1 MTRAILRWLIPLAAL
16 LALAPLAAWMTVSLR
31 APDGGPETSLLLCN
45 SPARGILAGLGAFA
59 LATLAGAVASRL
71 LGVSWGFFAAG
82 LVLAGAAWGTGRVDQ
97 IVRRTQSAST
107 LWALSA
113 EGFLVGALGVLTA
126 VVVVRARAPSERSP
140 HVTPSDDDRSA
151 LAASLALGL
160 PIMVLAGAVG
170 AWIVAREPLKG
181 QTFAAAAV
189 AGILIAIAGHLVAPR
204 APLEVFVL
212 AVAVLAAASPALSL
226 VVNLVPTATGAG
238 ATVAFLPG
246 SSRVL
251 AAVRAGTMLP
261 LARPLPLDWISGAFV
276 GIPIGLAWAGAMVE
290 KHDATD
296 GEAGG

>member
-1 MTRAILRWLIPLAAL
+1 MTRAILRWLIPLATL

-45 SPARGILAGLGAFA
+45 SPVRGIVAGLGAFA
-59 LATLAGAVASRL
+59 LAMLAGAVASRL

-107 LWALSA
+107 FWALSA

-126 VVVVRARAPSERSP
+126 AVIVRARAASDRGP
-140 HVTPSDDDRSA
+140 HVALPDDDRGA
-151 LAASLALGL
+151 WAASLAIGL

-189 AGILIAIAGHLVAPR
+189 AGILLAIAGHLAAPR

-212 AVAVLAAASPALSL
+212 AVAILAAVSPALSL
-226 VVNLVPTATGAG
+226 LVNLVPTATGAR
-238 ATVAFLPG
+238 ATLTFLPG
-246 SSRVL
+246 GSRVL

-261 LARPLPLDWISGAFV
+261 LARLLPLDWVAGAFV
-276 GIPIGLAWAGAMVE
+276 GIPIGLSWAGAMVE
-290 KHDATD
+290 KHGKPDGDAR
-296 GEAGG
+296 A